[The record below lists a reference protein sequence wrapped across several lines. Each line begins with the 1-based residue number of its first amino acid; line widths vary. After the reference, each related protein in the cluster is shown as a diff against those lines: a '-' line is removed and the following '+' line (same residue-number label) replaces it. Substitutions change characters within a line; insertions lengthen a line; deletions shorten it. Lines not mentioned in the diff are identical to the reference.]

1 MDEKIVMEKVS
12 NIFKVVFDDDTLIIN
27 SNSNSKNVIDGF
39 TNHIYLIVA
48 IEKEFVIKFTTELI
62 MTWEDV
68 GAMVKHIAK
77 MFAESIL

>member
-27 SNSNSKNVIDGF
+27 LNSNSDNVIGWDSL
-39 TNHIYLIVA
+39 NHIYLIVA
-48 IEKEFVIKFTTELI
+48 IEKEFNIKFTTELI

-68 GAMVKHIAK
+68 GEMVKYIAK
-77 MFAESIL
+77 NV